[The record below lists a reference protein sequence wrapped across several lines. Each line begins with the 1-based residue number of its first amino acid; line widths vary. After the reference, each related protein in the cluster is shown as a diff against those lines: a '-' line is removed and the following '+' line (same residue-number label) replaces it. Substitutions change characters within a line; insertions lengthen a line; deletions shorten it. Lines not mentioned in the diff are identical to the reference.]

1 MGGYLTDAGEVFLD
15 RVEHFIQSVS
25 VYEDQIFQKRVRIQQ
40 AAENNEDMRA
50 RARGEVPEGPRASVL
65 DKVKLGEPGYKER
78 YYAEKFGVSGLEEID
93 KIKKDL
99 VLKYVE
105 GLCWVCRYYYQGVCS
120 WQWFGLYQQRV
131 NLLLIE
137 DMEQYEILEQ
147 IGKGAFG
154 SALLVRHKHEKKKY
168 VLKKIRLARQTERS
182 RRSAHQEMELISKFR
197 NPFIVEY
204 KDSWVE
210 KGCYVCIIIGYCEG
224 GDMAEA
230 IKKANGVLFPEEKL
244 CKWLVQLLMALDYLH
259 MNHILHRDV
268 KKIENLLTSY
278 HDEAGDFGLA
288 KMLTSDDLAS
298 SVVGTPSYMCPELLA
313 DIPYGSKSDIW
324 SLGCCIYEMTAH
336 KPAFK
341 AFDIQALINKINKSI
356 VAPLPTKYS
365 GAFRSLVKSMLR
377 KNPELRPS
385 AAELLGHP
393 HLQPYVLKI
402 HLKISNPR
410 RNTLPAHWPE
420 SHYLKKTRFLEPEV
434 DSVSFYRDKHHSF
447 CNDRTLNPSI
457 SGAEQDSVC
466 STLEID
472 CTPDYLNPRLAELCV
487 GDSSEVKTIPKRVV
501 SKTSSVAKTPRLT
514 SSKASASPKKPM
526 ECSKNRD
533 PVRHAL
539 PISRNVRKSV
549 HTTRSRRASFPLS
562 TRSGIQQSSRTL
574 GVLGHTKSPD
584 ISVNSPRIDRMA
596 EFPLASYE
604 DPLFPVNRTSSTSA
618 QGSLGSPPCGDR
630 SIMKDKCTVQVC
642 DRATVRPRLYQ
653 ENDEVKSGS
662 SDQNATA
669 GASSRTSSDWRRRH
683 FDTSSYQQRAEA
695 LEGLLEFS
703 ARLLQQ
709 ERYDELGVLLKP
721 FGPGKVSP
729 RETAIWLSK
738 SFKQNTH
745 NQEESL

>member
-1 MGGYLTDAGEVFLD
+1 
-15 RVEHFIQSVS
+15 
-25 VYEDQIFQKRVRIQQ
+25 
-40 AAENNEDMRA
+40 
-50 RARGEVPEGPRASVL
+50 
-65 DKVKLGEPGYKER
+65 
-78 YYAEKFGVSGLEEID
+78 
-93 KIKKDL
+93 
-99 VLKYVE
+99 
-105 GLCWVCRYYYQGVCS
+105 
-120 WQWFGLYQQRV
+120 
-131 NLLLIE
+131 
-137 DMEQYEILEQ
+137 MEQYEILEQ

-182 RRSAHQEMELISKFR
+182 RRSAHLEMELISKLR

-268 KKIENLLTSY
+268 KCSNIFLTKD
-278 HDEAGDFGLA
+278 HDIRLGDFGLA

-365 GAFRSLVKSMLR
+365 SSFRGLVKSMLR

-385 AAELLGHP
+385 ASELLGHP
-393 HLQPYVLKI
+393 HLQPFVLKV
-402 HLKISNPR
+402 HLKINSPR
-410 RNTLPAHWPE
+410 RSSLPVHWPE
-420 SHYLKKTRFLEPEV
+420 SNYMKKTRFLVPEDDPV
-434 DSVSFYRDKHHSF
+434 SVYRDKRHSF
-447 CNDRTLNPSI
+447 SNDRTLNPSV
-457 SGAEQDSVC
+457 SGADQDSVC

-472 CTPDYLNPRLAELCV
+472 CTPDHLNKRLAEL
-487 GDSSEVKTIPKRVV
+487 GIRDSHEVKSIQKPVV
-501 SKTSSVAKTPRLT
+501 SRTSSITKTPRFT
-514 SSKASASPKKPM
+514 SSKVSATNKKSM
-526 ECSKNRD
+526 ESSKNRK
-533 PVRHAL
+533 AL
-539 PISRNVRKSV
+539 PLPCNTSKSGR
-549 HTTRSRRASFPLS
+549 TNRRASFPLP
-562 TRSGIQQSSRTL
+562 TRGGIRQTHNRHNVSLLSH
-574 GVLGHTKSPD
+574 VSSPD
-584 ISVNSPRIDRMA
+584 ISVNSPRIDKMA
-596 EFPLASYE
+596 EFPLTSY
-604 DPLFPVNRTSSTSA
+604 DDSLFPINRISSSA
-618 QGSLGSPPCGDR
+618 QGSSGFLSRGNHSTV
-630 SIMKDKCTVQVC
+630 IDKCTVEVY
-642 DRATVRPRLYQ
+642 DRASNRPSCTDAWQGLKRSVLK
-653 ENDEVKSGS
+653 EIDEDKSGS

-669 GASSRTSSDWRRRH
+669 GASSRNSSDLRRRH
-683 FDTSSYQQRAEA
+683 FDPSSYQQRAEA

-709 ERYDELGVLLKP
+709 ARYDELGVLLKP

-738 SFKQNTH
+738 SFKEN
-745 NQEESL
+745 NFNPEESL

>member
-1 MGGYLTDAGEVFLD
+1 
-15 RVEHFIQSVS
+15 
-25 VYEDQIFQKRVRIQQ
+25 
-40 AAENNEDMRA
+40 
-50 RARGEVPEGPRASVL
+50 
-65 DKVKLGEPGYKER
+65 
-78 YYAEKFGVSGLEEID
+78 
-93 KIKKDL
+93 
-99 VLKYVE
+99 
-105 GLCWVCRYYYQGVCS
+105 
-120 WQWFGLYQQRV
+120 
-131 NLLLIE
+131 
-137 DMEQYEILEQ
+137 MEQYEILEQ

-154 SALLVRHKHEKKKY
+154 SALLVRHKHERKKY

-182 RRSAHQEMELISKFR
+182 RRSAHQEMELISKLR

-268 KKIENLLTSY
+268 KCSNIFLTK
-278 HDEAGDFGLA
+278 DKDIRLGDFGLA

-324 SLGCCIYEMTAH
+324 SLGCCIYEMTSH

-365 GAFRSLVKSMLR
+365 GAFRGLVKSMLR
-377 KNPELRPS
+377 KNPEFRPS
-385 AAELLGHP
+385 AAELLGRRL
-393 HLQPYVLKI
+393 LQPYVLKI
-402 HLKISNPR
+402 HLQINNPR
-410 RNTLPAHWPE
+410 RSSLPLHWPE
-420 SHYLKKTRFLEPEV
+420 SNYVKKTRFLELEADP
-434 DSVSFYRDKHHSF
+434 VSIYRHKRHSF
-447 CNDRTLNPSI
+447 SNDRTLNPSI
-457 SGAEQDSVC
+457 SGAEDSVC

-472 CTPDYLNPRLAELCV
+472 CTPDHLNQRLAELSV
-487 GDSSEVKTIPKRVV
+487 GDSHEVKSI
-501 SKTSSVAKTPRLT
+501 KTSNFARTPRST
-514 SSKASASPKKPM
+514 PSKGSANPKKSM
-526 ECSKNRD
+526 ELSKNRESL
-533 PVRHAL
+533 PV
-539 PISRNVRKSV
+539 SRIAKKSV
-549 HTTRSRRASFPLS
+549 HTTRRASFPLPTRVAIQRS
-562 TRSGIQQSSRTL
+562 PRRSRSGLRGPI
-574 GVLGHTKSPD
+574 KSPD

-596 EFPLASYE
+596 EFPLASCE
-604 DPLFPVNRTSSTSA
+604 DPLFPIARASTSA
-618 QGSLGSPPCGDR
+618 QGSLGSPHCGDR
-630 SIMKDKCTVQVC
+630 SIMKDKCMVQVC
-642 DRATVRPRLYQ
+642 HRASVRPSLTDSWRGIKRSMFLQ
-653 ENDEVKSGS
+653 NKKEKSGS

-669 GASSRTSSDWRRRH
+669 GASSHNSSDLQRRQ
-683 FDTSSYQQRAEA
+683 FDTSSFQQRAEA

-709 ERYDELGVLLKP
+709 ERYEELGVLLKP

-738 SFKQNTH
+738 SFKENT
-745 NQEESL
+745 QT